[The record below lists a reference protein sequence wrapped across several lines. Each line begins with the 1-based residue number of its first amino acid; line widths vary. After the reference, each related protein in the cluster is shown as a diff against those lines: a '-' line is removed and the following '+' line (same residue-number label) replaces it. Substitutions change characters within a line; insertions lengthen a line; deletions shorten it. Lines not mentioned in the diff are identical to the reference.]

1 MVVTANLAD
10 LADLANATDA
20 TDAADAADEETTMT
34 EAIHLISQFRAH
46 LAAHFIEYSPLLIA
60 LLLWLVSRAPEAGKV
75 VRSDGERLQAVC
87 TKGVCN
93 ERAGS
98 H

>member
-1 MVVTANLAD
+1 
-10 LADLANATDA
+10 
-20 TDAADAADEETTMT
+20 MT
-34 EAIHLISQFRAH
+34 QAIQFFSLVQAH

-60 LLLWLVSRAPEAGKV
+60 LLLWLVSRSPEAGKV
-75 VRSDGERLQAVC
+75 VRSDGERLQPVC
-87 TKGVCN
+87 S